1 MLSSDEKENL
11 NKLSKNIALWVEKLE
26 SNTDL
31 RYNKTVTNRMEMQIV
46 SVNGNEDR
54 AFIRDYIHNMRAGDS
69 LKLRRYIIENEPGL
83 DFDITIERPEDL
95 GGGSFTTFLDWG
107 DNVFLS
113 IA

>member
-1 MLSSDEKENL
+1 
-11 NKLSKNIALWVEKLE
+11 
-26 SNTDL
+26 
-31 RYNKTVTNRMEMQIV
+31 
-46 SVNGNEDR
+46 
-54 AFIRDYIHNMRAGDS
+54 MRAGDS